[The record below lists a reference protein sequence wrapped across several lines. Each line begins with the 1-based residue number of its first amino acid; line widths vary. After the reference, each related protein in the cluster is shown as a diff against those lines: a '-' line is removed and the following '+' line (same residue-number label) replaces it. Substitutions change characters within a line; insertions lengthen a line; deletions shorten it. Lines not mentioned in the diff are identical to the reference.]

1 MFGGVSDMEHRDGT
15 MVLLAIFLSRFEAVE
30 IASMLRGYGILVSL
44 DGEYFTATT
53 YQSLTFGGYRL
64 RVLAEDHAAASD
76 VLRACDAPG
85 RDLFRTKPRGVLLW
99 FLAFLI
105 GWPFVWGIFMYSNP
119 AIAAGT
125 IGQDESGIMKTM
137 VPGAV
142 PVGSEKMSFNTE
154 NKGQLHCRL
163 LDTFGVEAL
172 ESVIDPFPEHVS
184 IPNKR
189 LL

>member
-1 MFGGVSDMEHRDGT
+1 MEHRDGT

-44 DGEYFTATT
+44 DGEYLTATT

-76 VLRACDAPG
+76 ILRACDAPG

-105 GWPFVWGIFMYSNP
+105 GWPFVWGMVFGAP
-119 AIAAGT
+119 LLAIG
-125 IGQDESGIMKTM
+125 GLQYVLSL
-137 VPGAV
+137 P
-142 PVGSEKMSFNTE
+142 
-154 NKGQLHCRL
+154 
-163 LDTFGVEAL
+163 
-172 ESVIDPFPEHVS
+172 IDPKGRPDYFLSEVTDQEA
-184 IPNKR
+184 
-189 LL
+189 